1 MKRID
6 WRVIVLVCIILS
18 VAIGFLYGTGIL
30 GGSAD
35 DPGSVGDPLASQ
47 SYADATIT
55 QRVRDMDA
63 RIASLEATVK
73 GLEEEIAIL
82 TGTAID
88 PEATTDAGASAGT
101 GGSSTTTPPP
111 SSGTGNAASSANI
124 GKSAA
129 VTAEVVNLRES
140 ASTSSAIKQR
150 LTPSDTFTITKVDRN
165 WYQVQL
171 SDGAVGWVYA
181 DYVKVK

>member
-6 WRVIVLVCIILS
+6 WKVFVLVGLILS
-18 VAIGFLYGTGIL
+18 VAFGFLYGTGML
-30 GGSAD
+30 GGDSKA
-35 DPGSVGDPLASQ
+35 PGSVDDPLVSQ
-47 SYADATIT
+47 SYADGTIT

-82 TGTAID
+82 TGTAVD
-88 PEATTDAGASAGT
+88 PEDTTDPGASAGS
-101 GGSSTTTPPP
+101 GGSSSTTPPA
-111 SSGTGNAASSANI
+111 SSGSGGAASSANI